1 MFLTCYCVP
10 PQFVLNEEEDEAA
23 AVKNDEE
30 KRKKTPEA
38 EITLVILIWT
48 QISTEIV
55 VVSPH
60 CVALEA
66 LRPVSLS
73 LSRFLSSII

>member
-1 MFLTCYCVP
+1 MPL
-10 PQFVLNEEEDEAA
+10 QFVFINVDEETAA
-23 AVKNDEE
+23 AVENDEE
-30 KRKKTPEA
+30 EKAKA

-66 LRPVSLS
+66 LLSLYLSLS
-73 LSRFLSSII
+73 LCLSSII